1 VEAELDTRDERQHQA
16 IREDQGYTGR
26 SGGGEVQRLGLR
38 SADWTAARAAF
49 ESELGDTET
58 AAALDGLARARWWLS
73 DIPGAI
79 EAWERA
85 YTAYRKAGLDEPAG
99 HVAILLSREHAEG
112 LGNDALA
119 NGWLARA
126 RDLLD
131 GQPDSIEWG
140 WVALVVVERHP
151 RIVQRPQDLV
161 AAGIQPS
168 QQRLPAG
175 ERRARPRRLPRPGGG
190 LAACPSA
197 TSRW

>member
-1 VEAELDTRDERQHQA
+1 MIGAMAGPSTPQTSSAGWDA
-16 IREDQGYTGR
+16 
-26 SGGGEVQRLGLR
+26 LR
-38 SADWTAARAAF
+38 SADWPAARAAF
-49 ESELGDTET
+49 ESELADTET

-79 EAWERA
+79 EAWGRA

-126 RDLLD
+126 RDLLG

-140 WVALVVVERHP
+140 WVALVESERAVDSTPALEHA
-151 RIVQRPQDLV
+151 RRCV
-161 AAGIQPS
+161 GQPAS
-168 QQRLPAG
+168 
-175 ERRARPRRLPRPGGG
+175 ERRERDGSPEP
-190 LAACPSA
+190 
-197 TSRW
+197 